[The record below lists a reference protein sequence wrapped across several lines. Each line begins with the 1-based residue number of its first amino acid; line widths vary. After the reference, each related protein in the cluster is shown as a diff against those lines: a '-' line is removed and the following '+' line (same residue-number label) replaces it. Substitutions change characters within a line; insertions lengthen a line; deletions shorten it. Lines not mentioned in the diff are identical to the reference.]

1 MENLKDVT
9 RYPQEKIDN
18 MILVFE
24 NFLGEMWEDGNEAT
38 SREEPIKPMGKNLNS
53 AMTVKNIHQI
63 LPKGVSYENEGK
75 RAFRNLEDDEDDNM
89 KERKSP
95 NFKRI

>member
-18 MILVFE
+18 MITVFE
-24 NFLGEMWEDGNEAT
+24 NFLGEMWEDGNEAA

-63 LPKGVSYENEGK
+63 LPKGVNYENEGK

-89 KERKSP
+89 QERKSP